1 MWALFGGVIGINSI
15 DFVVVLA
22 DRSNSIKP
30 EGSIDE
36 YCWSVCLKVCVLNVN
51 YHEFVHLSIC

>member
-22 DRSNSIKP
+22 DLIKNLT
-30 EGSIDE
+30 E
-36 YCWSVCLKVCVLNVN
+36 WSSVLQVK
-51 YHEFVHLSIC
+51 YTIARDLGWVFCCFF